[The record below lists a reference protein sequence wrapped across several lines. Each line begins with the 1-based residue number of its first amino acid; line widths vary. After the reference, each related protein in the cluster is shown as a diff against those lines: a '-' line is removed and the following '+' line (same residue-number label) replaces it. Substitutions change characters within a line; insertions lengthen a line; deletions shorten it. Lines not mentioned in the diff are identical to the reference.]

1 MKKKTCN
8 NIGKNYRIESI
19 FFLNIYSITVENV
32 RFAREWYPS
41 NNFGKSKGLKLYLK
55 KYPSMGWKM
64 FFYINS
70 ISRGK

>member
-1 MKKKTCN
+1 MRKKRAIILVK
-8 NIGKNYRIESI
+8 IIELKVY